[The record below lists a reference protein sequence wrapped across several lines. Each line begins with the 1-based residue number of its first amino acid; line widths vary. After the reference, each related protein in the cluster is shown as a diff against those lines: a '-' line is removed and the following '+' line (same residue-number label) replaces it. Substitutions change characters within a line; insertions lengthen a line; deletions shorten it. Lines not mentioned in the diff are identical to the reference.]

1 MTLAVAVPGKVPAGT
16 VTAAGPPV
24 RAQIPAGP
32 VTPGGPP
39 ERALAAN
46 PAVAVPVGPGVADF
60 AACYRREMPGVIWF
74 VMSLGGSAEEAAD
87 AAQSAFAA
95 AFTAWETIRHP
106 AAWLRRVAQRAYYRQ
121 AASREIPV
129 ETAPDLPGPLSVSAT
144 VEFRDEAR
152 EVLAALAELPARQ
165 RQVMAWYVDGFTPA
179 EIARRLGADPAAVRQ
194 SLAKA
199 RSNLKHRLAVTG
211 RCPR

>member
-1 MTLAVAVPGKVPAGT
+1 MMFAGALQEMVPTDAVTGTGPAGT
-16 VTAAGPPV
+16 VLAGGRATATPDSPGA
-24 RAQIPAGP
+24 APA
-32 VTPGGPP
+32 
-39 ERALAAN
+39 
-46 PAVAVPVGPGVADF
+46 GPGVAEF
-60 AACYRREMPGVIWF
+60 AVCYRREMPGLVWF
-74 VMSLGGSAEEAAD
+74 VMSLGAGAEEAAD

-95 AFTAWETIRHP
+95 AFAAWETIRYP

-121 AASREIPV
+121 AVSREIPV
-129 ETAPDLPGPLSVSAT
+129 ETAPDLPGPLSVIGA

-179 EIARRLGADPAAVRQ
+179 EIARQLGAGPAAVRQ

-199 RSNLKHRLAVTG
+199 RKNLKHRLGVTG
-211 RCPR
+211 RCPL

>member
-1 MTLAVAVPGKVPAGT
+1 MNLALAIAGQGTISVDTVPPAPSPETPLAASQAVAAPARPD
-16 VTAAGPPV
+16 TA
-24 RAQIPAGP
+24 
-32 VTPGGPP
+32 
-39 ERALAAN
+39 E
-46 PAVAVPVGPGVADF
+46 DF
-60 AACYRREMPGVIWF
+60 AVCYRREMPGLVWF
-74 VMSLGGSAEEAAD
+74 VMSLGASAEEAAD

-95 AFTAWETIRHP
+95 AFTVWETIRYP

-129 ETAPDLPGPLSVSAT
+129 ETAPDRPGPLSVTGA

-165 RQVMAWYVDGFTPA
+165 RQVMAWYVDGFSPA
-179 EIARRLGADPAAVRQ
+179 EIARQLGIDPAAVRQ

-199 RSNLKHRLAVTG
+199 RKNLKHRLEVTG

>member
-1 MTLAVAVPGKVPAGT
+1 MTLAEALQEMVSTEVVTATEPPGTAPAGGPAAAT
-16 VTAAGPPV
+16 PGGRGTA
-24 RAQIPAGP
+24 PAGP
-32 VTPGGPP
+32 
-39 ERALAAN
+39 AA
-46 PAVAVPVGPGVADF
+46 AEYVV
-60 AACYRREMPGVIWF
+60 CYRREMHGLVWF
-74 VMSLGGSAEEAAD
+74 VMSLGASAEEAAD

-121 AASREIPV
+121 AVSREIPV
-129 ETAPDLPGPLSVSAT
+129 ETAPDLPGPLSVTAT
-144 VEFRDEAR
+144 VEFHDEAR
-152 EVLAALAELPARQ
+152 EVLAALAEFPARQ

-179 EIARRLGADPAAVRQ
+179 EIARQLGADPAAVRQ

-199 RSNLKHRLAVTG
+199 RRNLKHRPEVTG